1 MDIPNI
7 PDILQYGLLGF
18 STILLFLVFRE
29 IRSQRQDTIDL
40 IKVLI
45 LVKPEAAIVLS
56 TRLKRQIQGM
66 KFQAEETPVPRN
78 TL

>member
-45 LVKPEAAIVLS
+45 LVKPEAAIALS

-66 KFQAEETPVPRN
+66 KFQAEETPVPRDA
-78 TL
+78 L